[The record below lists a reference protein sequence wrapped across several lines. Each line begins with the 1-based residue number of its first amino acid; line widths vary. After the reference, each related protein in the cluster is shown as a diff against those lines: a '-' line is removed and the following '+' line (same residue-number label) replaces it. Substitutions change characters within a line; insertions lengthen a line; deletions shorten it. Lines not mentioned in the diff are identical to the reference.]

1 MDDHYRPMPMGV
13 PQVGRRELL
22 LKAKAKALVR
32 SRWGD
37 VVDEATEGTL
47 PGGAA
52 LAHDGTAWVLAEDE
66 PQRSLG
72 AALAWAL
79 RRSAREVHVLATGSA
94 GVLARRASGFAVPA
108 TIWAIEGTALAAEP
122 ATPTPLEPQP
132 PLAPEVEAL
141 RVVIERAGAEAIVEG
156 GVLRAEVRGLE
167 VARVEVDDDGP
178 HLAVGVGKH
187 DREAQREIRGRS
199 HGVDELFEVVR
210 IVAEHRVAEGAGHA
224 AFHLAPERW
233 LRSVVVRRPD
243 LVGAAELH
251 PVPSPVRRED
261 LRQSAAAP
269 AAGTDA
275 AGEALLV
282 VCSVGTDVDLVP
294 SAVDAVL
301 ADGREPRL
309 VLCLPEQDVYGLTR
323 DLAAALI
330 TPAEIRTVPAEW
342 RTY

>member
-1 MDDHYRPMPMGV
+1 MVDHYRRIPMVV

-22 LKAKAKALVR
+22 LQAKAKALVR

-37 VVDEATEGTL
+37 VVDDATGGAL

-52 LAHDGTAWVLAEDE
+52 LVHDGTAWVLAEDE
-66 PQRSLG
+66 PSRRLG

-79 RRSAREVHVLATGSA
+79 RRDAREVHVLATDAA
-94 GVLARRASGFAVPA
+94 GVLARRASGFAFPITV
-108 TIWAIEGTALAAEP
+108 WAIEGTVLADQP
-122 ATPTPLEPQP
+122 ATATPLEPDP

-141 RVVIERAGAEAIVEG
+141 RVVIERAGAEAVVEG

-167 VARVEVDDDGP
+167 VARVEVDDGGP

-269 AAGTDA
+269 AAGTDE
-275 AGEALLV
+275 AGDPLLV
-282 VCSVGTDVDLVP
+282 LCSVGTDVDLVP

-301 ADGREPRL
+301 ADGRAPRL

-323 DLAAALI
+323 DLAAAL
-330 TPAEIRTVPAEW
+330 TRPAEIRTVPAEW
-342 RTY
+342 RTF